1 MTVMAKPEAILNNES
16 RRPLLFGVAY
26 DNRIWTDG
34 HEDLVRI
41 RAVDLRDLARK
52 VAAVRDD
59 APHAGVVVDIDVI
72 IAADA
77 PTARGLVSD
86 SGYPAGDT
94 LLYVGTPA
102 GLCGLIADIHALGI
116 ADGAILVPLDCEGV
130 VELVR
135 DTVVPELRAMA
146 AA

>member
-1 MTVMAKPEAILNNES
+1 MTVVANSEAVLDSES
-16 RRPLLFGVAY
+16 RRPLRFGVAY
-26 DNRIWTDG
+26 GNWVWTDG
-34 HEDLVRI
+34 LDDLVRV

-77 PTARGLVSD
+77 PSARGMVSD

-102 GLCGLIADIHALGI
+102 GLCGLIADIHTLGI
-116 ADGAILVPLDCEGV
+116 ADGAILVPLDYEGV
-130 VELVR
+130 VKLVY

-146 AA
+146 AV